1 MRPSD
6 PTAVSKRFA
15 AVLAR
20 GLARADVE
28 IAEHFARLRA
38 VPVEERPAA
47 RPPWFK
53 QRPGSK
59 ASRNADDAWWEDEE

>member
-38 VPVEERPAA
+38 RPIEDKSPT
-47 RPPWFK
+47 RPPWLNDA
-53 QRPGSK
+53 PGS
-59 ASRNADDAWWEDEE
+59 RDPVDPDDAWLDEDV

>member
-38 VPVEERPAA
+38 LPTEERPAVN
-47 RPPWFK
+47 PPWFK
-53 QRPGSK
+53 KRPNAP
-59 ASRNADDAWWEDEE
+59 ASRKADEAWLDDEE